1 MNRGFMRKR
10 EVRSCFGGCLN
21 WVGNYV
27 IRQHHTTPIATKA
40 NALNDISFAYFDLSL
55 GFSGDGICYYFQRQ
69 NDFFD
74 RIYRIFRI
82 YRIETLG
89 KVENTRAIAP

>member
-1 MNRGFMRKR
+1 MFWGLFRGWGT
-10 EVRSCFGGCLN
+10 V
-21 WVGNYV
+21 V

-40 NALNDISFAYFDLSL
+40 NALNDISFAFFDLFL
-55 GFSGDGICYYFQRQ
+55 GFLGDGICYYFQKQ

-74 RIYRIFRI
+74 
-82 YRIETLG
+82 RIETLG